1 MMKKAIFLFSLI
13 AVLFTSCLK
22 MDDFLYN
29 PNENPID
36 SYKLQNYTGEVEF
49 HMPDSM
55 ALADSMI
62 HLFTINSNDNGDIKK
77 IYALYLGDISRIAT
91 DTVILYCHGNKDHLD
106 FYYPRTQLLAWVG
119 GKHHYGVMS
128 FDYRGFGLSE
138 GKPSE
143 SGMYADADAAMQWL
157 KQNGLTSDRLVIY
170 GFSMGT
176 APATELTAKPRSL
189 TPSKIILEAPFAS
202 AEVFY
207 QDAIGLALPGS
218 YVMDLKIDN
227 AEEIKSVSQ
236 PFLWLHGIKD
246 DFISINTHGEV
257 VFKNYH
263 GIKKYAVRTP
273 GANHSDIPVLL
284 TFDKYRDIVNHF
296 IIGDLHFDDLVKAE

>member
-1 MMKKAIFLFSLI
+1 
-13 AVLFTSCLK
+13 

-29 PNENPID
+29 PNENKID
-36 SYKLQNYTGEVEF
+36 SYQLQNYKGEVEF
-49 HMPDSM
+49 HLPDSM

-62 HLFTINSNDNGDIKK
+62 HLFTINSNDNGDVKK

-106 FYYPRTQLLAWVG
+106 FYYPRAQLLAWVG

-157 KQNGLTSDRLVIY
+157 KQNGLTSDRLIIY

-176 APATELTAKPRSL
+176 APATELTSKPRSL
-189 TPSKIILEAPFAS
+189 TPSKLILEAPFAS

-207 QDAIGLALPGS
+207 QDATGLALPGS

-227 AEEIKSVSQ
+227 AEEIKSVNQ
-236 PFLWLHGIKD
+236 PFLWMHGIVD
-246 DFISINTHGEV
+246 DFIAMKTHGEV

-263 GIKKYAVRTP
+263 GIKKYGVRVQE
-273 GANHSDIPVLL
+273 ANHSDIPVLL
-284 TFDKYRDIVNHF
+284 TFNKYRDIVNHF
-296 IIGDLHFDDLVKAE
+296 IVGDLQYNDLVQAE

>member
-1 MMKKAIFLFSLI
+1 MRIIFLFSVVVVFL
-13 AVLFTSCLK
+13 TSCLK

-29 PNENPID
+29 PNEHPID
-36 SYKLQNYTGEVEF
+36 SYRLQNYTGEVEF
-49 HMPDSM
+49 RLPDSM

-62 HLFTINSNDNGDIKK
+62 HLFTMMSNDQGDVKK
-77 IYALYLGDISRIAT
+77 IYGLYLGDISKIAT

-106 FYYPRTQLLAWVG
+106 FYYPRAQLLAWVG
-119 GKHHYGVMS
+119 GKHHYGVMT

-143 SGMYADADAAMQWL
+143 SGLYADADAAMQWL
-157 KQNGLTSDRLVIY
+157 KQKGLTSDRLMIY

-176 APATELTAKPRSL
+176 APATELSAKPRSL

-207 QDAIGLALPGS
+207 QDATGIALPGS
-218 YVMDLKIDN
+218 YVMELKIDN
-227 AEEIKSVSQ
+227 AEEIKSVNQ
-236 PFLWLHGIKD
+236 PFLWFHGIND
-246 DFISINTHGEV
+246 DFISMKTHGEV
-257 VFKNYH
+257 VFKNYR
-263 GIKKYAVRTP
+263 GVKKYGVRTP

-284 TFDKYRDIVNHF
+284 TYDKYRDIIHHF
-296 IIGDLHFDDLVKAE
+296 VVGDLQYDDLVKAQ

>member
-1 MMKKAIFLFSLI
+1 MQRIMFLFLV
-13 AVLFTSCLK
+13 VLLFTTSCLK

-29 PNENPID
+29 PNEHPID
-36 SYKLQNYTGEVEF
+36 HYALQDYTGEVEF
-49 HMPDSM
+49 RLPDTM

-62 HLFTINSNDNGDIKK
+62 HLFTINSNDNGDVKK

-106 FYYPRTQLLAWVG
+106 FYYPRIQLLAWVG

-143 SGMYADADAAMQWL
+143 SALYADADAAMQWL
-157 KQNGLTSDRLVIY
+157 QQHGLTNDRLIIY

-176 APATELTAKPRSL
+176 APATELSAKPRSMK
-189 TPSKIILEAPFAS
+189 PSKLILEAPFAS

-207 QDAIGLALPGS
+207 QDATGLALPGS
-218 YVMDLKIDN
+218 CVMDLKIDN
-227 AEEIKSVSQ
+227 AEEIKSVQQ
-236 PFLWLHGIKD
+236 PFLWFHGIND
-246 DFISINTHGEV
+246 DFISMKTHGEV

-263 GIKKYAVRTP
+263 GIKKYGVRTP

-284 TFDKYRDIVNHF
+284 TFDRYREILNHF
-296 IIGDLHFDDLVKAE
+296 IIGDLQYDDLVKAQ